1 MQGKKQHQEKLFN
14 SFQLSEYVPAENFYR
29 QLKSVLDLQF
39 MYKATR
45 SYYGS
50 EGQQSIDPTVFFKLI
65 LVGYLE
71 NLNSDRK
78 IIAHA
83 KMRLDILYFIGYDL
97 GEELPWHS
105 TLSRTRQLF
114 GEHVFLQLFKQVLKM
129 CIDKGMVGASRQ
141 AVDSAYIKAN
151 ASMDSI
157 VEKQVLDDAQTYT
170 QQLQANDETITVVKA
185 EKHRQ
190 VEQHHNWK
198 KSEYKN
204 QP

>member
-83 KMRLDILYFIGYDL
+83 KMRLDIYRLRFRWRVAL
-97 GEELPWHS
+97 VQHPL
-105 TLSRTRQLF
+105 
-114 GEHVFLQLFKQVLKM
+114 
-129 CIDKGMVGASRQ
+129 
-141 AVDSAYIKAN
+141 AYTPIIWWTSFFAI
-151 ASMDSI
+151 A
-157 VEKQVLDDAQTYT
+157 
-170 QQLQANDETITVVKA
+170 
-185 EKHRQ
+185 
-190 VEQHHNWK
+190 
-198 KSEYKN
+198 
-204 QP
+204 